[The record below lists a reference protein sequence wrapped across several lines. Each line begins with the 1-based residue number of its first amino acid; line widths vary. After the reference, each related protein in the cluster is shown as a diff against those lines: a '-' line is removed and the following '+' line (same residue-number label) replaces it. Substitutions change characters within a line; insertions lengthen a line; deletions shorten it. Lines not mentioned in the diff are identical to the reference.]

1 MLKLNIKLLLL
12 DKPARL
18 IVRLFFTV
26 CLLQQQLWALTITGR
41 SPAGAAVIVIYF
53 LLCQHTNLLQVHL
66 PCYWTIYNGN
76 VNQFTRQISPRC
88 TTQVLTR
95 TIAGIIDRWR
105 ISLDFANSLLTDFK
119 WFWCWSILR
128 LPRVK
133 SVLESEWGNFHNVQV
148 KIFKCD
154 AKLLTI

>member
-12 DKPARL
+12 EKPACL
-18 IVRLFFTV
+18 IVRLFFIV

-41 SPAGAAVIVIYF
+41 SAGAAVFVIYF